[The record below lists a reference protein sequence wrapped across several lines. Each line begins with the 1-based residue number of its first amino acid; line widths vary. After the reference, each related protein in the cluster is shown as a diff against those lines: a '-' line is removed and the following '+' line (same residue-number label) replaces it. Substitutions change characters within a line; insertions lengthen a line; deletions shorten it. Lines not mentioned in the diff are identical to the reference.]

1 VGHATSR
8 VLKAC
13 RVPASTWYDNQ
24 REKSTNPHKTRGRP
38 IPGFTINPDGSYIL
52 DSIIVSTLKKYRK
65 NENFQNA
72 GGYQKLK
79 HYLRRDYGFYING
92 KKLYRLCKENNLLLP
107 RNQKK
112 IKKNR
117 KICTNKV
124 ITAPNQLWEFDIK
137 YGYIHGENR
146 HFYILA
152 FIDVFNRKQVNYHVG
167 LSCKAHDLKFTF
179 NEALKKENITD
190 NKSLTI
196 RSDNGPQMTSLMFK
210 NYIDTLELEH
220 EFIPPGACNKNAH
233 IESFNSIIESDF
245 LQVRYFKDF
254 EDVYRQTIEWMKFY
268 NEIRIHGSLRMMSPI
283 DFSKKFNEGEVTIEN
298 VVA

>member
-1 VGHATSR
+1 M
-8 VLKAC
+8 
-13 RVPASTWYDNQ
+13 
-24 REKSTNPHKTRGRP
+24 
-38 IPGFTINPDGSYIL
+38 
-52 DSIIVSTLKKYRK
+52 
-65 NENFQNA
+65 
-72 GGYQKLK
+72 
-79 HYLRRDYGFYING
+79 RRDYGFHING

-245 LQVRYFKDF
+245 LQVRYFKNF
-254 EDVYRQTIEWMKFY
+254 EDVYRQTLEWMKFY
-268 NEIRIHGSLRMMSPI
+268 NEKRIHGSLKMMSPI
-283 DFSKKFNEGEVTIEN
+283 DFSKKFNQGEVTIEN